1 VLAAEAA
8 ERKVAERE
16 GKASEVGAA
25 KAERARIKAL
35 KEAEKARQEA
45 SKAEKAAASKAAKAA
60 EKERKEEE
68 RAAEKVKRE
77 AEKAAAAVAREAKK
91 EADKAAK
98 EAKALENQFALP
110 AGWTES
116 KVAKKD
122 KAGKPTAATATVYL
136 SPTGARVSSKAAVLK
151 MAESEAKKAKTQKR
165 MGAFMM
171 GFLKGAPSP
180 TAVAKKAAV
189 GLEKDAAARQAA
201 AVAAP
206 EEEAA
211 EQPEEATG
219 PAATEPA
226 VESEGADANM
236 EEKQAPAEE
245 TQEAWMTRW
254 VADGV
259 EVCKEVFPDWEAQ
272 ATAIIAM
279 DDAEVQSGIDGMG
292 EALESAE
299 QAAMH
304 PALEYV
310 VRYSREVLARR

>member
-1 VLAAEAA
+1 M
-8 ERKVAERE
+8 
-16 GKASEVGAA
+16 
-25 KAERARIKAL
+25 
-35 KEAEKARQEA
+35 
-45 SKAEKAAASKAAKAA
+45 
-60 EKERKEEE
+60 
-68 RAAEKVKRE
+68 
-77 AEKAAAAVAREAKK
+77 
-91 EADKAAK
+91 AD
-98 EAKALENQFALP
+98 ELL
-110 AGWTES
+110 
-116 KVAKKD
+116 
-122 KAGKPTAATATVYL
+122 L
-136 SPTGARVSSKAAVLK
+136 SPAGARVASKAAVLK

-189 GLEKDAAARQAA
+189 GLEKDA
-201 AVAAP
+201 AAP